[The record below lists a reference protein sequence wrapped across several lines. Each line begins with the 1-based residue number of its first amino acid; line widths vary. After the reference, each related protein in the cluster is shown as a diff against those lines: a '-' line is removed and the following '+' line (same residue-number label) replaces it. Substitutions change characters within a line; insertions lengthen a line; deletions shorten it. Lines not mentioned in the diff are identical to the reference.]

1 MHIHILGIC
10 GTFMGGIA
18 VLAKQSGHRVTGC
31 DANVY
36 PPMSTQLVAQGIE
49 LIEGFDPAQAKLNP
63 DIYVIG
69 NVVSRGN
76 PLMEEILNLGLPY
89 ISGPQWLSENVLQGK
104 WVLAVAGT
112 HGKTT
117 TSSML
122 AWILEYA
129 GLAPGFLIGGVPEN
143 FGVSAR
149 LPQVPPAQT
158 IKYLSPSPA
167 SGRGVGERGSVASPS
182 IVAPLPNP
190 LPLTGEGTK
199 NLARSPIVG
208 IDVQNCSPFFVIEAD
223 EYDTAFFDKRS
234 KFVHYR
240 PRTAILNNLEFD
252 HADIFDDL
260 AAIEKQ
266 FHHLIRTVPQN
277 GLVVS
282 NGKEDSLKR
291 VIDKG
296 CWSSVE
302 LFGTDADWQAKNANG
317 DGSFDVY
324 FKGERQAHLSWEMLG
339 EHNRMNALA
348 AIAAARHV
356 GVAPCIAIEGLS
368 EFKNVKRRM
377 ETKGVVNNITVYDDF
392 AHHPTAIETTLAG
405 LRAKLEANTG
415 AASSHARIL
424 AVLEPR
430 SNTMKLGV
438 MKAALPAS
446 LKDADLVFCYGA
458 NLGWDV
464 AEVLNPIKN
473 KAQTFES
480 LENLVTA
487 IAKSAKSGD
496 HILVMSNGGFGGVH
510 QKILDALK

>member
-18 VLAKQSGHRVTGC
+18 VLAKHAGHRVTGC

-49 LIEGFDPAQAKLNP
+49 LIEGFSPEQTKLNP

-89 ISGPQWLSENVLQGK
+89 ISGPQWLAENVLQGK

-149 LPQVPPAQT
+149 LPQVPPMQ
-158 IKYLSPSPA
+158 IHKQINLSPA
-167 SGRGVGERGSVASPS
+167 SGREVGERGGATIDIAPHPS
-182 IVAPLPNP
+182 P
-190 LPLTGEGTK
+190 LPLAGEGTK
-199 NLARSPIVG
+199 KVSRSQIVG
-208 IDVQNCSPFFVIEAD
+208 IDLQNSSPFFVIEAD

-260 AAIEKQ
+260 SAIEKQ
-266 FHHLIRTVPQN
+266 FHHLVRTVPQN
-277 GLVVS
+277 GLIVS

-302 LFGTDADWQAKNANG
+302 QFGTDADWQAKNAQG

-324 FKGERQAHLSWEMLG
+324 FKGERQAHLSWQMLG

-356 GVAPCIAIEGLS
+356 GVAPCIAIEALG

-392 AHHPTAIETTLAG
+392 AHHPTAIETTVAG
-405 LRAKLEANTG
+405 LRSKLD
-415 AASSHARIL
+415 AAHSDARIL

-458 NLGWDV
+458 NLGWDA
-464 AEVLNPIKN
+464 AEALKPIKN
-473 KAQTFES
+473 KAQTFEN

>member
-18 VLAKQSGHRVTGC
+18 VLAKQAGHRVTGS
-31 DANVY
+31 DTNVY
-36 PPMSTQLVAQGIE
+36 PPMSTQLQAQGIE
-49 LIEGFDPAQAKLNP
+49 LIEGFDPSQTQLKP

-76 PLMEEILNLGLPY
+76 PLMEEILNQGLPY

-143 FGVSAR
+143 FGISAR
-149 LPQVPPAQT
+149 LPQVPKQDA
-158 IKYLSPSPA
+158 K
-167 SGRGVGERGSVASPS
+167 S
-182 IVAPLPNP
+182 I
-190 LPLTGEGTK
+190 
-199 NLARSPIVG
+199 
-208 IDVQNCSPFFVIEAD
+208 SPFFVIEAD

-260 AAIEKQ
+260 LAIEKQ

-282 NGKEDSLKR
+282 NGREDSLKR

-296 CWSSVE
+296 CWSSIE
-302 LFGTDADWQAKNANG
+302 LFGTDADWQAKNSQG
-317 DGSFDVY
+317 DGSFNVV
-324 FKGERQAHLSWEMLG
+324 FKGERQAHLSWQMLG

-356 GVAPCIAIEGLS
+356 GVAPCIAIEALS

-377 ETKGVVNNITVYDDF
+377 ETIGVVNNITVYDDF

-405 LRAKLEANTG
+405 LRSKLDAGFGDAKKD
-415 AASSHARIL
+415 ARII

-438 MKAALPAS
+438 MKAALTAS
-446 LKDADLVFCYGA
+446 LKDADLVFCYDA
-458 NLGWDV
+458 NLGWDA
-464 AEVLNPIKN
+464 AEALKSINN
-473 KAQTFES
+473 KAQTTD
-480 LENLVTA
+480 NLDKLVAA
-487 IAKSAKSGD
+487 IANSAKSGD

-510 QKILDALK
+510 QKILDAIK

>member
-1 MHIHILGIC
+1 MNIHILGIC

-18 VLAKQSGHRVTGC
+18 VLAKQAGHRVTGC

-36 PPMSTQLVAQGIE
+36 PPMSSQLEAQGIE
-49 LIEGFDPAQAKLNP
+49 LIEGFSPEQTKLNP

-76 PLMEEILNLGLPY
+76 PLMEEILNQGLPY
-89 ISGPQWLSENVLQGK
+89 ISGPQWLAENVLQGK

-122 AWILEYA
+122 AWVLEYA

-149 LPQVPPAQT
+149 LPKTPKQDLNST
-158 IKYLSPSPA
+158 
-167 SGRGVGERGSVASPS
+167 
-182 IVAPLPNP
+182 
-190 LPLTGEGTK
+190 
-199 NLARSPIVG
+199 
-208 IDVQNCSPFFVIEAD
+208 SPFFVIEAD

-240 PRTAILNNLEFD
+240 SRTVVLNNLEFD

-266 FHHLIRTVPQN
+266 FHHLVRTVPQQ
-277 GLVVS
+277 GLVVA
-282 NGKEDSLKR
+282 NGKEASLQR
-291 VIDKG
+291 VIEKG
-296 CWSSVE
+296 CWTPVE
-302 LFGTDADWQAKNANG
+302 EFGTDADWQASNLDAN
-317 DGSFDVY
+317 GSFDVIY
-324 FKGERQAHLSWEMLG
+324 KGERQARVSWEMLG

-348 AIAAARHV
+348 VIAAARHV
-356 GVAPCIAIEGLS
+356 GVAPCIAIEALN

-377 ETKGVVNNITVYDDF
+377 EVRGEVNGVTVYDDF
-392 AHHPTAIETTLAG
+392 AHHPTAIETTVAG
-405 LRAKLEANTG
+405 LRSKVGN
-415 AASSHARIL
+415 ARIL

-438 MKAALPAS
+438 MKSAMPAS

-458 NLGWDV
+458 NLGWD
-464 AEVLNPIKN
+464 ATEALAPIKN
-473 KAQTFES
+473 KAKVYQDLNEM
-480 LENLVTA
+480 VTA
-487 IAKSAKSGD
+487 IVDAAKAGD
-496 HILVMSNGGFGGVH
+496 YVLAMSNGGFGGVH
-510 QKILDALK
+510 QKIIDALKLKSLTE

>member
-18 VLAKQSGHRVTGC
+18 VLAKQAGHRVTGC

-36 PPMSTQLVAQGIE
+36 PPMSTQLEAQGIE
-49 LIEGFDPAQAKLNP
+49 LIEGFAPEQTKLNP

-76 PLMEEILNLGLPY
+76 SLMEEILNRGLPY
-89 ISGPQWLSENVLQGK
+89 ISGPQWLAENVLQGK

-143 FGVSAR
+143 FGVSAK
-149 LPQVPPAQT
+149 LPQTP
-158 IKYLSPSPA
+158 
-167 SGRGVGERGSVASPS
+167 
-182 IVAPLPNP
+182 
-190 LPLTGEGTK
+190 
-199 NLARSPIVG
+199 
-208 IDVQNCSPFFVIEAD
+208 VQDAKSTSPFFVIEAD

-240 PRTAILNNLEFD
+240 PRTAVLNNLEFD
-252 HADIFDDL
+252 HADIFEDL

-266 FHHLIRTVPQN
+266 FHHLVRTVPQQ
-277 GLVVS
+277 GLVVA
-282 NGKEDSLKR
+282 NGKEASLQR

-296 CWSSVE
+296 CWTPVE
-302 LFGTDADWQAKNANG
+302 KFGTNDDWQAANAQG
-317 DGSFDVY
+317 DGSFDVVY
-324 FKGERQAHLSWEMLG
+324 QGKPQGRVAWGLLG

-348 AIAAARHV
+348 SIAAARHA
-356 GVAPCIAIEGLS
+356 GVSIDVSIAALT
-368 EFKNVKRRM
+368 EFRNVKRRM
-377 ETKGVVNNITVYDDF
+377 ELRGVVNEISVYDDF
-392 AHHPTAIETTLAG
+392 AHHPTAIETTVAG
-405 LRAKLEANTG
+405 LRGKVGT
-415 AASSHARIL
+415 ARIL

-438 MKAALPAS
+438 MKSALPAS
-446 LKDADLVFCYGA
+446 LKEANLVFCYQA
-458 NLGWDV
+458 NLGWDAKEALAPISVKTLVSDDLEQLV
-464 AEVLNPIKN
+464 AAIVQAA
-473 KAQTFES
+473 KA
-480 LENLVTA
+480 
-487 IAKSAKSGD
+487 GD
-496 HILVMSNGGFGGVH
+496 HVLVMSNGGFGGIH
-510 QKILDALK
+510 QKLLDALKSVV

>member
-18 VLAKQSGHRVTGC
+18 VLAKQAGHKVTGC

-36 PPMSTQLVAQGIE
+36 PPMSTQLEAQGVA
-49 LIEGFDPAQAKLNP
+49 LIEGFAPEQTKLNP

-76 PLMEEILNLGLPY
+76 PLMEEILNRGLPY
-89 ISGPQWLSENVLQGK
+89 ISGPQWLAENVLQGK

-149 LPQVPPAQT
+149 LPQTPAQDAKST
-158 IKYLSPSPA
+158 
-167 SGRGVGERGSVASPS
+167 
-182 IVAPLPNP
+182 
-190 LPLTGEGTK
+190 
-199 NLARSPIVG
+199 
-208 IDVQNCSPFFVIEAD
+208 SPFFVIEAD

-240 PRTAILNNLEFD
+240 PRTAVLNNLEFD
-252 HADIFDDL
+252 HADIFEDL

-266 FHHLIRTVPQN
+266 FHHLVRTVPQQ
-277 GLVVS
+277 GLVVA
-282 NGKEDSLKR
+282 NGKELSLQR

-296 CWSSVE
+296 CWTPVE
-302 LFGTDADWQAKNANG
+302 KFGTDDDWQAANAQG
-317 DGSFDVY
+317 DGSFDVVY
-324 FKGERQAHLSWEMLG
+324 QGKPQGRVAWGLLG

-348 AIAAARHV
+348 SIAAARHA
-356 GVAPCIAIEGLS
+356 GVAVDVSIAALT

-377 ETKGVVNNITVYDDF
+377 ELRGVVNSISVYDDF
-392 AHHPTAIETTLAG
+392 AHHPTAIETTVAG
-405 LRAKLEANTG
+405 LRGKVG
-415 AASSHARIL
+415 AARIL

-438 MKAALPAS
+438 MKSALPAS
-446 LKDADLVFCYGA
+446 LKDADLVFCYQA
-458 NLGWDV
+458 NLGWD
-464 AEVLNPIKN
+464 AKEALAPI
-473 KAQTFES
+473 
-480 LENLVTA
+480 
-487 IAKSAKSGD
+487 SAKTQVSDDLEQLVEAIVQAAAAGD
-496 HILVMSNGGFGGVH
+496 HVLVMSNGGFGGIH
-510 QKILDALK
+510 QKLLDALKAVV